1 MAGIPVSTRIPRD
14 AEQLVDQVMRDEHLD
29 RSTAL
34 RKLLLLGAEEYRRR
48 TALEAL
54 AEGRVSFGEAAEM
67 AGLTLWEFRDLVKTR
82 RIHWVAQDVPEDV
95 RRGLHR

>member
-54 AEGRVSFGEAAEM
+54 TEGRVSFGEAAEM
-67 AGLTLWEFRDLVKTR
+67 AGVTLWEFWDLAKARKV
-82 RIHWVAQDVPEDV
+82 HWVAGDVADDV
-95 RRGLHR
+95 KQALTR